1 MLRSAVIGMG
11 HIGNLHARIH
21 KEQTVSELVAVCDRD
36 HERADAAAKALG
48 VPAYYDAQEMLDRE
62 KPDVVSITTGG
73 YEYSSDHYEPTMQAL
88 RAGCHVLGEK
98 PISNDL
104 RHAQEMVDLAEKMG
118 VCYGID
124 MNHRFT
130 PAARAAKKWQD
141 DGRIG
146 ELLFCN
152 MALWIGKPQP
162 LDSPYYHLK
171 ALNPH
176 SVDIMR

>member
-118 VCYGID
+118 VC
-124 MNHRFT
+124 
-130 PAARAAKKWQD
+130 
-141 DGRIG
+141 
-146 ELLFCN
+146 
-152 MALWIGKPQP
+152 
-162 LDSPYYHLK
+162 
-171 ALNPH
+171 
-176 SVDIMR
+176 

>member
-146 ELLFCN
+146 ELGLLQGD
-152 MALWIGKPQP
+152 A
-162 LDSPYYHLK
+162 
-171 ALNPH
+171 
-176 SVDIMR
+176 

>member
-88 RAGCHVLGEK
+88 RGLSRAGRKAHQQRLAPRAGNGGFGGKNGRVLWHRYEPPLYARG
-98 PISNDL
+98 P
-104 RHAQEMVDLAEKMG
+104 RGQKMAG
-118 VCYGID
+118 
-124 MNHRFT
+124 
-130 PAARAAKKWQD
+130 
-141 DGRIG
+141 
-146 ELLFCN
+146 
-152 MALWIGKPQP
+152 
-162 LDSPYYHLK
+162 
-171 ALNPH
+171 
-176 SVDIMR
+176 

>member
-21 KEQTVSELVAVCDRD
+21 KEQTVSEMVAVCDRD

-48 VPAYYDAQEMLDRE
+48 VPAYCDAQEMLDRE

-73 YEYSSDHYEPTMQAL
+73 YEIQFRPPRTHHGSAARGLS
-88 RAGCHVLGEK
+88 RAGRK

-130 PAARAAKKWQD
+130 PAAR
-141 DGRIG
+141 
-146 ELLFCN
+146 
-152 MALWIGKPQP
+152 
-162 LDSPYYHLK
+162 
-171 ALNPH
+171 
-176 SVDIMR
+176 